1 MIQRRARSYNGRPEV
16 PLISKGKYAALLLS
30 SVLVIY
36 AIVGGRFGASAQN
49 SSLPQLD
56 VFSQVFAR
64 ISNDYVDQPSM
75 KAAITGAVRGLL
87 ERVDPYAAYLSPK
100 DVTFYKDF
108 NPEKTP
114 GIGVILAKAND
125 YPTILAAIPGGPAAK
140 AGLKT
145 FDTIEAIDGVPT
157 REMNLVQAY
166 GYLAT
171 PADKPVSLTLIGNNR
186 MEPETVMVNREV
198 TKVPPVESRMIQND
212 IAYVRVPWLTQGKA
226 TEARKHLDDL
236 LKKGAT
242 GVILDLRASAG
253 GKDTEGFALA
263 NLFVDSGTLGSK
275 KGQKVP
281 QQLFQA
287 DPKLAL
293 TKSPLVVLVD
303 GGTGGGA
310 ELAAAAI
317 SDSKRG
323 KLVGMRTF
331 GTGSVQTLITL
342 DGGEALLIS
351 TAKYYSPSGKD
362 IQVVGV
368 QPDTRSPEASTRMDP
383 NSPEAL
389 QAPVQKA
396 DSRSDQQIQMDKA
409 IEILKGLR
417 TGTQRAAA

>member
-1 MIQRRARSYNGRPEV
+1 
-16 PLISKGKYAALLLS
+16 LISKSKYAALLLS
-30 SVLVIY
+30 SVLVAY
-36 AIVGGRFGASAQN
+36 AIVGGKFGRVSAQD
-49 SSLPQLD
+49 SSIQQLE

-64 ISNDYVDQPSM
+64 IQNDYVDSPSM
-75 KAAITGAVRGLL
+75 SAVSAGAIRGLL
-87 ERVDPYAAYLSPK
+87 EQVDPYAAYLTPK
-100 DVTFYKDF
+100 DVSFYKDF
-108 NPEKTP
+108 SPEKM
-114 GIGVILAKAND
+114 GIGVVLAKANGF
-125 YPTILAAIPGGPAAK
+125 PTILEAIPGGPAAK

-171 PADKPVSLTLIGNNR
+171 PADKPVTLTLIGNSR
-186 MEPETVMVNREV
+186 SEPETVTMARET
-198 TKVPPVESRMIQND
+198 TKIPPVESKMIQSD
-212 IAYVRVPWLTQGKA
+212 IAYVRVPWLSQGKA
-226 TEARKHLDDL
+226 SDARKQLDDL

-263 NLFVDSGTLGSK
+263 NIFVDSGTLGYK
-275 KGQKVP
+275 QGQKVP
-281 QQLFQA
+281 KQLFQA

-293 TKSPLVVLVD
+293 TKIPLVVLVD

-331 GTGSVQTLITL
+331 GTGSVQSLINL
-342 DGGEALLIS
+342 EGGTALLIS

-362 IQVVGV
+362 IQLNGV
-368 QPDTRSPEASTRMDP
+368 TPDTQSPNLRNLDP
-383 NSPEAL
+383 NSAEAL
-389 QAPVQKA
+389 QGPAQKT
-396 DSRSDQQIQMDKA
+396 DKRSDDEIQLEKA
-409 IEILKGLR
+409 IEVLKDLR
-417 TGTQRAAA
+417 APARRAA